1 VFKWIYNKLRAFLF
15 DEQQFER
22 MGGAA
27 VANIRA
33 ALMAAGLSSV
43 AFSEQIAALIQTPE
57 HAAKIK
63 LGGVL
68 VAGIAMMFR
77 AGEKNPPP
85 PPDPLESAKP

>member
-1 VFKWIYNKLRAFLF
+1 MFKWIYNKIRAFLF
-15 DEQQFER
+15 DEQQFEKV
-22 MGGAA
+22 GGAA
-27 VANIRA
+27 VANVRA

-63 LGGVL
+63 LAGIV

-77 AGEKNPPP
+77 AGEKNPPEP
-85 PPDPLESAKP
+85 RA